1 MSNNLKTILLGL
13 AFFLLCSVAVYFYG
27 NHKGYVR
34 GRDKGYAVGYENGY
48 AAGYDAP
55 HPADT
60 TIVIDTTHHDKPEPS
75 EVRPADGRREKL
87 LLGTIAQ
94 LRARLDSLSAAKP
107 DTAFVEV
114 PVPIEE
120 KIYEDSTYRAQI
132 SGYRPQLDWID
143 VFQRTQTITN
153 YIVQPAPRFSF
164 GVSAGPGVVYNPLN
178 GSLHGGV
185 AVLVGA
191 QFRF

>member
-1 MSNNLKTILLGL
+1 MINWKTPLFFVL
-13 AFFLLCSVAVYFYG
+13 AVLAVCLASYFAG
-27 NHKGYVR
+27 RVKGR
-34 GRDKGYAVGYENGY
+34 KMGREAGYREGYE
-48 AAGYDAP
+48 AGWNAP

-60 TIVIDTTHHDKPEPS
+60 SVVIDTTHHDKPEPS
-75 EVRPADGRREKL
+75 EVRPADDRREKL

-94 LRARLDSLSAAKP
+94 LRARLDSLSAVKP

-164 GVSAGPGVVYNPLN
+164 GVSAGPGVF
-178 GSLHGGV
+178 V
-185 AVLVGA
+185 APDGKVRPGAGAVVGI
-191 QFRF
+191 QYRF